1 MQLFEAD
8 AEFSA
13 KLHYVSNF
21 SGANL
26 VRLRRIKNGQSE
38 RKKEFFKSLL
48 E

>member
-1 MQLFEAD
+1 LQLFEAD